1 MRLQESIEYEG
12 GEDETEG
19 EKENENE
26 RKREIVRRYPIL
38 ARPPAPTTPLP
49 IFFQG
54 VSHASSI

>member
-1 MRLQESIEYEG
+1 MGLQESIEG
-12 GEDETEG
+12 DEMGG
-19 EKENENE
+19 EKENGNG
-26 RKREIVRRYPIL
+26 RTRETVRRYPIL